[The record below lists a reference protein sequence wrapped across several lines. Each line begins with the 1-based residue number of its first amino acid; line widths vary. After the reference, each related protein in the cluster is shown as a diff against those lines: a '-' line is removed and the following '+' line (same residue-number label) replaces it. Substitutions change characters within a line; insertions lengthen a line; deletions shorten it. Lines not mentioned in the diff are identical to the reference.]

1 MSKRRTMLMP
11 FTLAGAGMT
20 GVIQVGGDSMGPA
33 IGDCSTICI
42 VALCNLWSSCS
53 SSVVVGRG
61 AAIVVDARKT
71 GAVPIATRP
80 LLALLLG
87 HKFL

>member
-1 MSKRRTMLMP
+1 MLMP

-33 IGDCSTICI
+33 IRDCSTIYI

-71 GAVPIATRP
+71 GAVPIARRP